1 MKVVCMPSL
10 VWMCIRPNA
19 ARSVCGAHCLR
30 RCRGWNCSG
39 HLRLRD
45 GAPPAIPCQIVPR
58 LAPIVVSGFGRKI
71 GEELQYQKGARSGTR
86 ASAP

>member
-39 HLRLRD
+39 HLRF
-45 GAPPAIPCQIVPR
+45 VTEPR
-58 LAPIVVSGFGRKI
+58 RPYPVKSSRGSVLLWFPLSDERSAKS
-71 GEELQYQKGARSGTR
+71 YQKGARSGTR